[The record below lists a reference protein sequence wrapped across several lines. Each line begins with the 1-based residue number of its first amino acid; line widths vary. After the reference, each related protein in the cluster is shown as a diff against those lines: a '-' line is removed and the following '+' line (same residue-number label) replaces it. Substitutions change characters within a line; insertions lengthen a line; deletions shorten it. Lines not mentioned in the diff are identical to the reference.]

1 MPLLE
6 PFTHSTHIWNP
17 QQTNK
22 RKCIVREIYQSA
34 TVTVAVVAAV
44 ASVAAVA
51 AVAAVTVAAGIDQQ
65 QQDECLSYL
74 IPPVDKASRASRR
87 PAQQSAHGPQIAII
101 GGTSQ
106 PLQKGAQD
114 MEHSA

>member
-1 MPLLE
+1 MPRAE
-6 PFTHSTHIWNP
+6 PCTRSVCVEHPTKG
-17 QQTNK
+17 NK
-22 RKCIVREIYQSA
+22 KGASIVREIYQSA

-51 AVAAVTVAAGIDQQ
+51 VVTVAAGIDQQ